1 MHATFPDLYGSSHI
15 ALRRRLA
22 WLISAISAADDAA
35 SDGANAALNHF
46 ADFVDSQGE
55 SEAACLQPMLR
66 IADPTTADR
75 LDRQH
80 GKMETRIA
88 EIMRGIV
95 ARRAAPD
102 SARGE
107 AHRAV
112 LRSTAALIADCRRHQ
127 TDEERVATPALA
139 NHFHPMAL
147 FAAERAI
154 HSTQDV
160 EPRRSA
166 ISASKPL
173 GTRRER
179 ADLADLAFHACT
191 AAFFALAERQV
202 EAEMRKA
209 SRSPSS
215 CDVRHRRRNRVRIV

>member
-15 ALRRRLA
+15 ALRCRLA
-22 WLISAISAADDAA
+22 GLITAICAADEAVSDAA
-35 SDGANAALNHF
+35 EAALNQF
-46 ADFVDSQGE
+46 ADLVDAQGE

-66 IADPTTADR
+66 IADPTMADR

-80 GKMETRIA
+80 GEMETRIA

-127 TDEERVATPALA
+127 SEEERIATPALA

-147 FAAERAI
+147 FAAERAMRN
-154 HSTQDV
+154 TQV
-160 EPRRSA
+160 VVPRHSA
-166 ISASKPL
+166 ISVSEPPK
-173 GTRRER
+173 TRREITG
-179 ADLADLAFHACT
+179 LADLALHAC
-191 AAFFALAERQV
+191 ASAFFSQADRQI